1 MRSTGRIRRM
11 KRHGVVYFPLAAAVG
26 MGFIAG
32 CTSGGSPVSS
42 STSPP
47 THVATSAAP
56 STPAPAST
64 SARPVSSPSAAV
76 TSAPA
81 TSSSP
86 VVVVGGG
93 GGGGG
98 GGGAPACATRG
109 LQASLGASQG
119 ALGSVY
125 QVIDFTNISGG
136 PCTLFGYPGVALA
149 AGTPVTQVGGAASR
163 SDAAAATLVTLGAGD
178 TANALLRVTQAVNYP
193 ASRCHPVATTYL
205 QIYPPGQTTP
215 LYLAYKSMGCVVAT
229 VPLLTIGVIQAGPG
243 SSGG

>member
-32 CTSGGSPVSS
+32 CTSGGSPASS

-64 SARPVSSPSAAV
+64 SAPPVSSPSAAV

-86 VVVVGGG
+86 VVVVG

-149 AGTPVTQVGGAASR
+149 AGTPVTQIGGAASR
-163 SDAAAATLVTLGAGD
+163 SDAAAATLVTLGAGE

-215 LYLAYKSMGCVVAT
+215 LYLAYKSMGCAVAT

-243 SSGG
+243 SSGV